1 MCEKGFPFAGA
12 HQQKHAQRQLLCCV
26 IKQNLDN
33 LLANLALL
41 NLSCATHLIRIYRK
55 LFCWCLD
62 RNLCCRRLRAMRPRD
77 VAHLLEADV
86 RLQSSFFF
94 PGVPDGP
101 QFFSRRRSAS
111 RHGIHFIAFVLQLVY
126 DPRLFFDASLLGTVF
141 RYSLFGVVL
150 LDVAHHGCIAFS
162 LHPTIREKAL
172 QTRRICLRVVRW
184 VGVLSWCCGCCSGH
198 GRDGEKLCD

>member
-55 LFCWCLD
+55 LD

-111 RHGIHFIAFVLQLVY
+111 RHGIHFIAFALQLVY

-141 RYSLFGVVL
+141 RAEESR
-150 LDVAHHGCIAFS
+150 DVAKGF
-162 LHPTIREKAL
+162 
-172 QTRRICLRVVRW
+172 V
-184 VGVLSWCCGCCSGH
+184 GH
-198 GRDGEKLCD
+198 GRSEWTILFA

>member
-62 RNLCCRRLRAMRPRD
+62 RKLCCRRLMAMRPRD

-86 RLQSSFFF
+86 RLQTSFFF
-94 PGVPDGP
+94 PGVPDAPCKG
-101 QFFSRRRSAS
+101 
-111 RHGIHFIAFVLQLVY
+111 H
-126 DPRLFFDASLLGTVF
+126 
-141 RYSLFGVVL
+141 SLFGVVL

-198 GRDGEKLCD
+198 GRDGEKLCDWGKPAIGFEPENSRA

>member
-77 VAHLLEADV
+77 VAH
-86 RLQSSFFF
+86 F
-94 PGVPDGP
+94 
-101 QFFSRRRSAS
+101 
-111 RHGIHFIAFVLQLVY
+111 
-126 DPRLFFDASLLGTVF
+126 
-141 RYSLFGVVL
+141 LFGVVL

-198 GRDGEKLCD
+198 GRDGEKLCDWGKPAIGFEPENSRA